1 MTFARLAALALV
13 TGLAVPAMAQMVAP
27 AMAQTGQSTLAPVR
41 SITVAGEGHVRAA
54 PEMAR
59 VRLGVS
65 ETAPTA
71 RAALDA
77 MNAAMARVL
86 DQLSAA
92 GIAPEDV
99 QTGQLSLDRDYARA
113 RDGQSEPEGF
123 VASTL
128 VELRVQEIDSL
139 GAVLDAAVGEGANR
153 LQGIE
158 FMLADQAAARNE
170 ARRAAV
176 ADAQARA
183 ALYAQSAEVALGEVL
198 SISESNISSG
208 PQPMMG
214 MRMAAAE
221 SVPIAQGEVEVS
233 AGVTLVFAID

>member
-1 MTFARLAALALV
+1 MRFARLAALALV
-13 TGLAVPAMAQMVAP
+13 AGLAAPVAP
-27 AMAQTGQSTLAPVR
+27 AMAQTAQSTLAPAR

-59 VRLGVS
+59 IRLGVS
-65 ETAPTA
+65 ETADTA

-86 DQLSAA
+86 DQLNEA

-99 QTGQLSLDRDYARA
+99 QTGQLNLDRDYARA

-128 VELRVQEIDSL
+128 VELRVQDIDSL
-139 GAVLDAAVGEGANR
+139 GQVLDAAVGEGANR

-158 FMLADQAAARNE
+158 FMLTDQAAARNE

-183 ALYAQSAEVALGEVL
+183 ALYAESAGVTLGEVL

-208 PQPMMG
+208 PRPMMD

-221 SVPIAQGEVEVS
+221 GVPIAQGEVEVS